1 MPRSRRQ
8 RQQLRLRQRRR
19 LQKTLRGGARIV
31 RKAPRPGPAVC
42 SPLAQTRRNGR
53 ACVPKN
59 VLQRIAGNTV
69 RRRSTTPQTGGQS
82 NNNGL
87 VSVLSKNLGC
97 KKGDSRCIIEK
108 APLPEKEK
116 KELLSTWF
124 RPPVPSEWNG
134 NMKMWLSS
142 EDIETVMKQY
152 EKAYPHFRFL
162 GVVPIDFTA
171 PDPYVNDEKKCMN
184 QQFCVVNLQEER
196 EKGRKILGAV
206 FNMDPHFKDGSH
218 WIALAVDLER
228 NCVCYF
234 DSYGMR
240 PPVQVQRYM
249 RYLTLQEPKLT
260 LQRNGRRFQFSHS
273 ECGTYCIYF
282 LIRLIMGESFATF
295 SKMPIPDKYMFEFRK
310 ILWDANAKSN
320 KPAREVSEE
329 LKRKMALGLDRPGA

>member
-1 MPRSRRQ
+1 M
-8 RQQLRLRQRRR
+8 RQQQRLR
-19 LQKTLRGGARIV
+19 KTLRGGARIV

-53 ACVPKN
+53 ACVPKDI
-59 VLQRIAGNTV
+59 LQRIAGNTV
-69 RRRSTTPQTGGQS
+69 RRRTSQTGGQAS
-82 NNNGL
+82 EEGL
-87 VSVLSKNLGC
+87 VKTLSKNLGC
-97 KKGDSRCIIEK
+97 KRGDSRCIIEK

-124 RPPVPSEWNG
+124 RPPVPSDWKG

-152 EKAYPHFRFL
+152 EKAYSHFRFL

-171 PDPYVNDEKKCMN
+171 PDPYVNDDKKCMN
-184 QQFCVVNLQEER
+184 QQFCTVNLKEER

-218 WIALAVDLER
+218 WIALAVDLEH

-240 PPVQVQRYM
+240 PPAQVSRYM
-249 RYLTLQEPKLT
+249 RYLLLQDPKLK

-282 LIRLIMGESFATF
+282 LIRLIMGESFSTF
-295 SKMPIPDKYMFEFRK
+295 SKKPIPDKYMFEFRK
-310 ILWDANAKSN
+310 ILWDANAKSD